1 MDKKTVQK
9 RGEIMRQRENQ
20 LDQSFVYKK
29 LKKELVHRY
38 GKEKACAIWEEAGE
52 RLRKLETAEP
62 ETDKTSRMF
71 TFPAAAIYQ
80 AIERYAPGDALG
92 VTRAYGKQFG
102 QRVRKIFRRI
112 TALPGVP
119 ALMWKHMD
127 KLAGKMSDGYGTKNM
142 VVTTEECRL
151 DVISCPICDKA
162 KELGVPEA
170 AQMICCMDKEYMTG
184 IRGMDY
190 RRTKSLA
197 EGDDCCDYR
206 MKRTGKKSGGF

>member
-1 MDKKTVQK
+1 
-9 RGEIMRQRENQ
+9 MRQRENQ

-29 LKKELVHRY
+29 LKRELVHRY

-52 RLRKLETAEP
+52 RLRKSETAEP
-62 ETDKTSRMF
+62 EADKTSRMF

-162 KELGVPEA
+162 KGVPEA

>member
-1 MDKKTVQK
+1 
-9 RGEIMRQRENQ
+9 MRRRKNQ

-29 LKKELVHRY
+29 LKKELVRRY
-38 GKEKACAIWEEAGE
+38 GKEKASAIWEEAGE

-62 ETDKTSRMF
+62 EADKTSRMF

-80 AIERYAPGDALG
+80 AVEQYAPGDALG

-127 KLAGKMSDGYGTKNM
+127 KLAGKMSDGYGTKN
-142 VVTTEECRL
+142 VIITTEQCAM

-162 KELGVPEA
+162 KALGVPEA

-206 MKRTGKKSGGF
+206 MKRTGKKSGRF